1 MGNFS
6 QESRNVQI
14 LHASFYCNV
23 IDVKWDTFGADIA
36 FKELKFLRTDIFKA
50 SSLAVSDAD
59 VLLGLCH
66 PSWEAFVQFGD
77 PVFSIA
83 YILKM

>member
-1 MGNFS
+1 MCKSYMQVFNC
-6 QESRNVQI
+6 
-14 LHASFYCNV
+14 YV
-23 IDVKWDTFGADIA
+23 IDSKWDTFGADIA

-66 PSWEAFVQFGD
+66 PSWEAFV
-77 PVFSIA
+77 
-83 YILKM
+83 